1 MEGKEREL
9 GKYRLAFS
17 RNAMEKEGVALIERK
32 RFEYRI
38 AWDEFVVR
46 VAAGKEGAQS

>member
-1 MEGKEREL
+1 MG
-9 GKYRLAFS
+9 
-17 RNAMEKEGVALIERK
+17 KEGVALIERK

-46 VAAGKEGAQS
+46 VAAGKEGAQSYSCKKTSYFNSDI